1 MTKAGRYASKDGGP
15 SKSDFSEGTIR
26 ASIDD
31 SLDRL
36 GVEYVDV
43 MNLHDVEFAGSLDQV
58 INEALPALVE
68 AKAAGKVRHI
78 GITGLP
84 LGVLDYC
91 VERSGEAGIDV
102 ECILSYC
109 CYTLNCT
116 TLELNLPRWK
126 HRGIGVVQGGATS
139 MGLLTPG
146 GPQDWHPAPAVVK
159 EVCKRAVDVCQSQ
172 LGENIIKLAFQFASS
187 APEVATCLI
196 GPVSREQL
204 LTNLAWMNEVPDPDV
219 LREVQ
224 AVLAPIRN
232 RLWVESGS
240 EENIALASGGFWA
253 EGHGSVN
260 KITGISANLQ
270 S

>member
-1 MTKAGRYASKDGGP
+1 MLGECLRGVPRDKFVLMTKAGRYASKDGGP

-172 LGENIIKLAFQFASS
+172 LGENIIKLEETKGAIRLQRIPPTS
-187 APEVATCLI
+187 
-196 GPVSREQL
+196 VSNQRVRQNPL
-204 LTNLAWMNEVPDPDV
+204 SPSGRVGVFT
-219 LREVQ
+219 
-224 AVLAPIRN
+224 
-232 RLWVESGS
+232 VEG
-240 EENIALASGGFWA
+240 
-253 EGHGSVN
+253 
-260 KITGISANLQ
+260 
-270 S
+270 